1 MHFEPRLWQFTKGV
15 RLRIAGS
22 AAIGLIAA
30 VFGIAR
36 LALLGWLLAKVF
48 RGEPFANLVLPFALV
63 AAVMLVRGLL
73 EYARNM
79 AAHR

>member
-1 MHFEPRLWQFTKGV
+1 MFFEPRLWQFTKGV

-22 AAIGLIAA
+22 AAIGLVAA

-48 RGEPFANLVLPFALV
+48 RGEPFEGLIAPFALV
-63 AAVMLVRGLL
+63 AGVVLVRGLL
-73 EYARNM
+73 E
-79 AAHR
+79 